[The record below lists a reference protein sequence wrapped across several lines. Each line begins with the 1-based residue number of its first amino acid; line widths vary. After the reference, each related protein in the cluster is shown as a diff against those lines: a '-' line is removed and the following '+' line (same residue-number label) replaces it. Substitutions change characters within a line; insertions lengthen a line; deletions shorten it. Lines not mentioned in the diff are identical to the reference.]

1 VGDDPEGERQGQGGV
16 ARAEFWTK
24 TLKDAEVMP
33 AQICD
38 NRKFATISGSYMGKK
53 PDEQLSDKEAEQRA
67 TDALRRA
74 LSTPYKPQ
82 SDLKIGKP
90 KKRREKKPKE
100 K

>member
-1 VGDDPEGERQGQGGV
+1 M
-16 ARAEFWTK
+16 A
-24 TLKDAEVMP
+24 
-33 AQICD
+33 
-38 NRKFATISGSYMGKK
+38 KK

-90 KKRREKKPKE
+90 KKKRERTPKQ